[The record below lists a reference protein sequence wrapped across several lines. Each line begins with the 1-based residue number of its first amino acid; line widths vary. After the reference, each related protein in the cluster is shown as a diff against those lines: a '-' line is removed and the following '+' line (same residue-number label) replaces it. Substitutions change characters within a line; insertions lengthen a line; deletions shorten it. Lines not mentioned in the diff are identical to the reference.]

1 MQDTL
6 KMLLV
11 KAIDLYTKFM
21 AYDFISWYMGRYVK
35 GIRDRM
41 NAQTVPMHYSKI
53 IYVIKA
59 IHITPQIPLLLL
71 VVVSYLLRRGVIRN
85 DLKRALQSLVFE
97 QK

>member
-1 MQDTL
+1 MFIFILFFIFLFSSLTDMQDTL

-35 GIRDRM
+35 CIRDRM
-41 NAQTVPMHYSKI
+41 NAQTVPVHYNKI
-53 IYVIKA
+53 IYVIKP
-59 IHITPQIPLLLL
+59 IHITPI
-71 VVVSYLLRRGVIRN
+71 
-85 DLKRALQSLVFE
+85 